1 MVFRLMQ
8 LRGVEALRDAEDQYE
23 EAAFKSREY
32 WGWVGDLIFFG
43 EDSVT
48 HVGFYLGFGR

>member
-1 MVFRLMQ
+1 MVFRVMQ
-8 LRGVEALRDAEDQYE
+8 LRGVEAPRDAEDQYE
-23 EAAFKSREY
+23 EAPFKSREY